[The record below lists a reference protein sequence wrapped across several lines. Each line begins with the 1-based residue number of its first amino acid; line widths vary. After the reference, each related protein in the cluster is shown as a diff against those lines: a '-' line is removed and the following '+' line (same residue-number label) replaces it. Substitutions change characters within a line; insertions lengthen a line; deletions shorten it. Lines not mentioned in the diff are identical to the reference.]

1 MQPKEV
7 MIMMDGCKD
16 VQEYEFNLHIQNLR
30 AIRRVAFILS
40 RANGGKSKE
49 FDIMPL
55 PLDNA
60 KKEFKKGF
68 DLTDEQ
74 IKNRLG
80 RKIKNNG

>member
-1 MQPKEV
+1 
-7 MIMMDGCKD
+7 MIDGCKD
-16 VQEYEFNLHIQNLR
+16 VQEYEFNLHIQKLR

-55 PLDNA
+55 PLDNV
-60 KKEFKKGF
+60 KKEFKSKF
-68 DLTDEQ
+68 NLTEEE

-80 RKIKNNG
+80 RKIK

>member
-1 MQPKEV
+1 MQPKDV
-7 MIMMDGCKD
+7 MIMMDGCKE
-16 VQEYEFNLHIQNLR
+16 VQEYEFNLHIQHLR

-55 PLDNA
+55 PLDNV
-60 KKEFKKGF
+60 KKVHKKKF
-68 DLTDEQ
+68 DLTEEE

-80 RKIKNNG
+80 RKIK